1 MAVPGSGTLSLLQI
15 WSEKNENDYTSNN
28 TDGESNFSLRGL
40 SSNSHDD
47 STNGNINLKGSG
59 GGNGVQAQEAPY
71 SMSEFYGYDHDAVS
85 LPSVGSYGNT
95 TAGRMFAGNQG
106 TGQVTVSNIDLSS
119 ANYVGSSL
127 IGATGHIYFR
137 YESGTSFRNDPQVKR
152 IIYNG
157 SSVFKSFSSSG
168 VNGITT
174 TYRTTNATYDHSA
187 TFSQITSGTSPA
199 GRWYQLNGTPPSGG
213 TGVNADALYYEGS
226 SGAYSKD
233 VYLRFPEITFSSNTM
248 TFEGYGYGS
257 NMGTLYL
264 GIYITG

>member
-1 MAVPGSGTLSLLQI
+1 MAVPGSGQI
-15 WSEKNENDYTSNN
+15 SMLGIWGEKNENDYTANN
-28 TDGESNFSLRGL
+28 PDGESNFSLRGF
-40 SSNSHDD
+40 SSDGHDD
-47 STNGNINLKGSG
+47 STNGRYNINTAG
-59 GGNGVQAQEAPY
+59 GGNGVQAQAAPY
-71 SMSEFYGYDHDAVS
+71 SMSEFYGYDHDAVAP
-85 LPSVGSYGNT
+85 PSVGSYGNSNST
-95 TAGRMFAGNQG
+95 QMFSGNQG
-106 TGQVTVSNIDLSS
+106 TSQVTNSNIDLSS
-119 ANYVGSSL
+119 AAYVGQSL

-137 YESGTSFRNDPQVKR
+137 YESGAGFRNDPQVKR

-157 SSVFKSFSSSG
+157 GSVFKSFSSSG

-199 GRWYQLNGTPPSGG
+199 GKWYQLNGTPPSGG